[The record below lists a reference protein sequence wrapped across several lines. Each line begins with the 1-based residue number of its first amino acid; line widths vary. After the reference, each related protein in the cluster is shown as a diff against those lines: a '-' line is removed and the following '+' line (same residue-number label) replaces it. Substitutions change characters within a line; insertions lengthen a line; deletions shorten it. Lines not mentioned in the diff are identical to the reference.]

1 MSESGDVLTEV
12 LAVLAAR
19 LGGSYSQHP
28 RSYDLA
34 TLSATQLENRYSC
47 IFDTATEDAALVVG
61 KLVITRNIIV
71 SITYRTFQH
80 GNDSKA
86 NTVLTTVYNNEQ
98 IVWLALR
105 NYGFTSATGQI
116 LSLVDSEIEMFN
128 NENESFL
135 RNIIRL
141 RCRYYA
147 N

>member
-12 LAVLAAR
+12 LAVLATS

-28 RSYDLA
+28 RNYDLQTLPA
-34 TLSATQLENRYSC
+34 TMLENRYSVV
-47 IFDTATEDAALVVG
+47 FDTATEDAALIVG
-61 KLVITRNIIV
+61 KLVITRNIVV

-86 NTVLTTVYNNEQ
+86 NTLLTTVYNKEEAL
-98 IVWLALR
+98 WLALR
-105 NYGFTSATGQI
+105 NYGFTTASGQI

-135 RNIIRL
+135 RNIIRM
-141 RCRYYA
+141 RIRYLA